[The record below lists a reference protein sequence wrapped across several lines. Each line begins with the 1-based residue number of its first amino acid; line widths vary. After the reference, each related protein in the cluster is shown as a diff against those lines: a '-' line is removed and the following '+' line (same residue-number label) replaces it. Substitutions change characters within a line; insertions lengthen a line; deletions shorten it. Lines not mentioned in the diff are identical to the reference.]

1 MFGKQFKDEDTDH
14 EAPVVKTFGDGISAS
29 TPDPEPAP
37 EPEPEEQVKPI
48 VGRRMITSED
58 QKEVKKSFSEMIEK
72 DPEIAI
78 SCTSCDMYTYYHLC
92 SKYPK
97 VKSEIRFENRK
108 LDYK

>member
-58 QKEVKKSFSEMIEK
+58 QEEVKKKFKQLMGEDSEI
-72 DPEIAI
+72 PITCI
-78 SCTSCDMYTYYHLC
+78 SCNVETYYHLI
-92 SKYPK
+92 SVLPKY
-97 VKSEIRFENRK
+97 KSEIRWQNLR